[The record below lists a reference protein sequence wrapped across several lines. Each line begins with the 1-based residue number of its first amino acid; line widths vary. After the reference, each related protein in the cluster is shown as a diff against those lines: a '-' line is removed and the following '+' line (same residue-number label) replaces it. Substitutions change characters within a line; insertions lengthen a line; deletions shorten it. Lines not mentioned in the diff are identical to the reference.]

1 MEDAINS
8 QRDVVATPPSEPDAG
23 APDPVSSS
31 RRLGYLDGIRAL
43 AALYVVLHH
52 IYITVYPGYPVNTGP
67 WFLSWLMFGQLG
79 VAVFIVVSG
88 FSLSLLPA
96 RHGYRMTGG
105 LRRFFS
111 RRAWR
116 IIPPYWAAIVA
127 SVLLV
132 LVINLRIH
140 DPVSTKGVVVH
151 FLLLQDIL
159 SGASPNG
166 AFWSIAVEWQLYFV
180 FPLFLLA
187 RRHLGSVATALGAA
201 VGIWAVYVLAVD
213 VHGFGRLLHLS
224 PQFAAL
230 FVFGIV
236 AAQAT
241 VSGSR
246 TRRWPWGW
254 ISLCAIALMVA
265 ACIWMGTPRALGDL
279 YWYDLLG
286 GVAMATGLAA
296 LARGGAGAVERLL
309 QRRPLMSVGR
319 YSYSLY
325 LIHGPLLL
333 AVWVFLIHPM
343 HLASNAEFLVMLGV
357 CVPVCL
363 AAAYGFFLLFER
375 PFLRKRS
382 FAALVPARW
391 SAWRPRREVEP
402 ATGNAY

>member
-1 MEDAINS
+1 VQDAVNS
-8 QRDVVATPPSEPDAG
+8 QPDVSAPRPP
-23 APDPVSSS
+23 
-31 RRLGYLDGIRAL
+31 RLVYLDAIRAL

-96 RHGYRMTGG
+96 RQGYRMTGG

-132 LVINLRIH
+132 LLINLRIH
-140 DPVSTKGVVVH
+140 DPVSTKGVIVH

-187 RRHLGSVATALGAA
+187 RRHLGSVVTAVGAA
-201 VGIWAVYVLAVD
+201 LGIWAVYVLAVE
-213 VHGFGRLLHLS
+213 VHGFSRLLHLS

-230 FVFGIV
+230 FVFGIL

-241 VSGSR
+241 VHRPQSR
-246 TRRWPWGW
+246 HLPWGW
-254 ISLCAIALMVA
+254 ITLGAFALLVA
-265 ACIWMGTPRALGDL
+265 GCLWMGTPRALGDL
-279 YWYDLLG
+279 YWYDLLAG
-286 GVAMATGLAA
+286 AAMATGLAA
-296 LARGGAGAVERLL
+296 LASGGAGVVQRALERG
-309 QRRPLMSVGR
+309 PLVSVGR

-325 LIHGPLLL
+325 LTHGPILL
-333 AVWVFLIHPM
+333 AIWVFVVHPM
-343 HLASNAEFLVMLGV
+343 HLAVNAEFLVMLAV
-357 CVPVCL
+357 CVPVAL
-363 AAAYGFFLLFER
+363 AAAYGFFLAFER
-375 PFLRKRS
+375 PFLRRRS
-382 FAALVPARW
+382 FAALVP
-391 SAWRPRREVEP
+391 SWRRGTRSVPAGEVEP
-402 ATGNAY
+402 AAG